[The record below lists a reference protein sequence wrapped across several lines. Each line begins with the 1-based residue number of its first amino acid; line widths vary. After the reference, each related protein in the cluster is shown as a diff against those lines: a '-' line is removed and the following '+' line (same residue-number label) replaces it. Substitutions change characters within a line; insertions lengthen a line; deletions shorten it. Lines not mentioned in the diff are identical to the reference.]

1 MKYIKLIIK
10 NTLQAISTS
19 YWYLTKEMT
28 CNISSY
34 KIAFTLT
41 INRAQGQSASKCGI
55 LLPKSIWTHGQIY
68 VAFSRCG
75 NPNNIYV
82 WAEQQQFHDLN
93 LPQDRKFVKN
103 VVYMEGINK

>member
-10 NTLQAISTS
+10 NYLQAISTS

-34 KIAFTLT
+34 KIALNFTLT
-41 INRAQGQSASKCGI
+41 INRAQEQYASKCGI

-68 VAFSRCG
+68 VAFQDVRNFQTIFMYG
-75 NPNNIYV
+75 KINNNFMIQICHRLV
-82 WAEQQQFHDLN
+82 ESS
-93 LPQDRKFVKN
+93 
-103 VVYMEGINK
+103 